1 MLALLALL
9 NTAPKV
15 MALDQTSQAIDLAQR
30 EVIAQQK
37 RQDVQLKAIENHATK
52 LLQQENNDS
61 VKANRK

>member
-9 NTAPKV
+9 NAAPKV

-37 RQDVQLKAIENHATK
+37 RQDAQWKALEAKAAK
-52 LLQQENNDS
+52 LLGRKSEIT
-61 VKANRK
+61 VKSNTK